1 MAPGE
6 GGWGVERAGFTLYVV
21 TLIEIYSV
29 KPGRPTLVRARVSDL
44 HQLVGALSGTL
55 GLDAYY
61 TVAELALAL
70 AGPDP
75 EQVGGRRAAAAAACA
90 RRAADRFIYGR
101 LYVIY
106 GDYYRDL

>member
-1 MAPGE
+1 M
-6 GGWGVERAGFTLYVV
+6 
-21 TLIEIYSV
+21 
-29 KPGRPTLVRARVSDL
+29 RARVSDL

-75 EQVGGRRAAAAAACA
+75 EQVGGRRAAAARPPPGGPAPS
-90 RRAADRFIYGR
+90 FIYRR